1 MPKYK
6 SNNIVRE
13 SFIEKLFTSIGKG
26 LRSRALK
33 SLAKKDPEIA
43 KSLIDLEK
51 TRKEIDRRIK
61 NLSPAD
67 KKDIK
72 SGEYFKNW

>member
-6 SNNIVRE
+6 STDIIRE
-13 SFIEKLFTSIGKG
+13 SFIEKLFTSVGKG

-33 SLAKKDPEIA
+33 QIAKKDPEIA

-61 NLSPAD
+61 NLSQAD
-67 KKDIK
+67 KRDIA
-72 SGEYFKNW
+72 SGTYFK

>member
-6 SNNIVRE
+6 SNNVIRE
-13 SFIEKLFTSIGKG
+13 SFIEKLFTSVGKG

-33 SLAKKDPEIA
+33 HIAKTDPEIA

-61 NLSPAD
+61 NLSQSD
-67 KKDIK
+67 KKDIA
-72 SGEYFKNW
+72 SGTYFN

>member
-6 SNNIVRE
+6 SNNVIRE
-13 SFIEKLFTSIGKG
+13 SFIEKLFTSVGKG
-26 LRSRALK
+26 LRSKALK
-33 SLAKKDPEIA
+33 HIAKTDPEIA

-61 NLSPAD
+61 NLSKSD
-67 KKDIK
+67 KKDIA
-72 SGEYFKNW
+72 SGTYFN

>member
-6 SNNIVRE
+6 SNDIIRE
-13 SFIEKLFTSIGKG
+13 SFLEKLFTSVGKG

-33 SLAKKDPEIA
+33 HIAKTDPVIA
-43 KSLIDLEK
+43 KSLKDLEK

-61 NLSPAD
+61 NLTPD
-67 KKDIK
+67 EKRDIE
-72 SGEYFKNW
+72 SGTYFK

>member
-6 SNNIVRE
+6 SNNVIRE
-13 SFIEKLFTSIGKG
+13 SFIEKLFTSVGKG

-33 SLAKKDPEIA
+33 HIAKTDPEIA
-43 KSLIDLEK
+43 KSLLDLEK

-61 NLSPAD
+61 NLSKSD
-67 KKDIK
+67 KKDIA
-72 SGEYFKNW
+72 SGTYFN